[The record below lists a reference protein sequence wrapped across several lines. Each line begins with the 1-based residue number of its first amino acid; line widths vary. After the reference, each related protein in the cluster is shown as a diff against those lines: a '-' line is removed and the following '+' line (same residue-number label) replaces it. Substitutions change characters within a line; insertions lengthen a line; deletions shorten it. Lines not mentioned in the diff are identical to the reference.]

1 MPIDVRVEG
10 LDALVEAGQLAVV
23 ARKAFRKGI
32 GKAVRDFALDAVAR
46 AKKDYLSGPR
56 PQHLGVISGR
66 LRSSITSDVQEEG
79 DEYLASVG
87 TNVKYA
93 RGWELGFNGTVNVKG
108 HLRVVSKVFGKSVS
122 AAIAAVRAHTRQV
135 NQDARPFLEPA
146 LKDAM
151 PKLEEDIA
159 QAMSDLPLIG
169 SGEGNA
175 ADYQ

>member
-10 LDALVEAGQLAVV
+10 LDALVQAGQLASV
-23 ARKAFRKGI
+23 AKKAFRKGI
-32 GKAVRDFALDAVAR
+32 GKAVNDFALSAVAL
-46 AKKDYLSGPR
+46 AKKNYLSGPR
-56 PQHLGVISGR
+56 PEHLGVISGR
-66 LRSSITSDVQEEG
+66 LRSSITSDVRQEG
-79 DEYLASVG
+79 DDYTASIG

-93 RGWELGFNGTVNVKG
+93 RGWELGFTGTVNVKG

-122 AAIAAVRAHTRQV
+122 ATISSVRAYTRQV
-135 NQDARPFLEPA
+135 NQEARPFLEPA
-146 LKDAM
+146 LRDAM

-159 QAMSDLPLIG
+159 QAMQDLPLLG